1 MTADVIV
8 YNIGKLYTPYH
19 KPPVK
24 KEALRE
30 IILLKDAFLAI
41 KDGWIVAVGREHFEM
56 YIGSDTSLYDAG
68 GKVCFPGFIDAHT
81 HLVFGGSREH
91 EFADKL
97 KGVPYI
103 EILKKGGGIL
113 SSVDMTRQASFE
125 ELYQKSWKSLDQMLR
140 YGSTT
145 VEAKSGYGLDL
156 ETECKQLEVAK
167 ALNTKHPVDIVST
180 YMGAHAIPN
189 TYKDHPEDYIEQVM
203 EDLEVI
209 KEKGLAS
216 GVDVFC
222 EDHVFDVELSR
233 KLLKKAKKLGFDVK
247 LHADEIVS
255 LGGTKLA
262 VDLEA
267 KSADHLM
274 AASLEDLKA
283 LGKSSV
289 IGNLLPATAF
299 YLDKNYANARMM
311 IDLGVAVAISSD
323 YNPGSTPSENMQF
336 AMQLGALKM
345 KMTPNEILHS
355 VTVNAAYA
363 LGLEEKLGI
372 LDVGYQADFLLLD
385 IPNIEYFFYHY
396 GINHVKDVFKKGKL
410 VVKNER
416 IVGRKEQ

>member
-1 MTADVIV
+1 MTADLIV
-8 YNIGKLYTPYH
+8 YNISKLYTPYH

-24 KEALRE
+24 KEALSE
-30 IILLKDAFLAI
+30 LIMLKDAFIAV
-41 KDGWIVAVGREHFEM
+41 KDEKIVAVGREHYEM
-56 YIGSDTSLYDAG
+56 YVGSDTSLYDAQ

-91 EFADKL
+91 EFTEKL

-103 EILKKGGGIL
+103 EILKNGGGIL
-113 SSVDMTRQASFE
+113 SSVEMTRAASVE
-125 ELYQKSWKSLDQMLR
+125 ELYKKSLKSLDRMLQF
-140 YGSTT
+140 GTT
-145 VEAKSGYGLDL
+145 TIEAKSGYGLDL
-156 ETECKQLEVAK
+156 ETEIKQLEVAHD
-167 ALNTKHPVDIVST
+167 LEEHHPIDMVHT
-180 YMGAHAIPN
+180 YMGAHAIPKEYREN
-189 TYKDHPEDYIEQVM
+189 SEAYISVVM
-203 EDLEVI
+203 KDLEQI
-209 KEKGLAS
+209 KEKNLAS
-216 GVDVFC
+216 SVDVFC
-222 EDHVFDVELSR
+222 EDHVFDVDLSR
-233 KLLKKAKKLGFDVK
+233 KLLQKAKKLGFDVR

-262 VDLEA
+262 VELGA

-283 LGKSSV
+283 LGQSNV

-299 YLDKNYANARMM
+299 YLNKNYANARMM
-311 IDLGVAVAISSD
+311 IDLGVAVAISTD
-323 YNPGSTPSENMQF
+323 YNPGSTPSENIQF

-345 KMTPNEILHS
+345 RMTPNELLHS

-363 LGLEEKLGI
+363 LGLDKNLGI

-410 VVKNER
+410 VVKDER
-416 IVGRKEQ
+416 IVGRK

>member
-1 MTADVIV
+1 MTADLIV
-8 YNIGKLYTPYH
+8 YNISKLYTPYH

-24 KEALRE
+24 KEALSE
-30 IILLKDAFLAI
+30 LIMLKDAFIAV
-41 KDGWIVAVGREHFEM
+41 KDEKIVAVGREHYEM
-56 YIGSDTSLYDAG
+56 YVGSETSLYDAQ

-91 EFADKL
+91 EFAEKL

-113 SSVDMTRQASFE
+113 SSVEMTREATFE
-125 ELYQKSWKSLDQMLR
+125 DLYNQSLKSLHQMLR
-140 YGSTT
+140 HGTT
-145 VEAKSGYGLDL
+145 TIEAKSGYGLNL
-156 ETECKQLEVAK
+156 ETELKQLEVAH
-167 ALNTKHPVDIVST
+167 ALDEVHPMGMVHT
-180 YMGAHAIPN
+180 YMGAHAIPKEFQEN
-189 TYKDHPEDYIEQVM
+189 KEEYINQVM
-203 EDLEVI
+203 EDLEII
-209 KEKGLAS
+209 KEKNLAS
-216 GVDVFC
+216 SVDVFC
-222 EDHVFDVELSR
+222 EDHVFDVDLSR
-233 KLLKKAKKLGFDVK
+233 KLLKKAKKLGFDVR

-262 VDLEA
+262 VELEA

-283 LGKSSV
+283 LGKSNV

-299 YLDKNYANARMM
+299 YLNKNYANARMM
-311 IDLGVAVAISSD
+311 IDLGVAIAISSD
-323 YNPGSTPSENMQF
+323 YNPGSTPSENIQF

-345 KMTPNEILHS
+345 RMTPNELLHS

-363 LGLEEKLGI
+363 LGLEKNLGI

-410 VVKNER
+410 VVKDER
-416 IVGRKEQ
+416 IVGRK